1 LAMDPVFSWVYT
13 IGGFQLGLMVVTL

>member
-1 LAMDPVFSWVYT
+1 LAMDPVFSWVYA